1 MTRINSNNKSGN
13 HNNLLQWLRQDKIKE
28 AVEIR
33 MAEVIHRED
42 VVFINNKDISNNNK
56 MTNDNNDRGRFRSI

>member
-13 HNNLLQWLRQDKIKE
+13 HNNLLQRLRQDKIKE

-42 VVFINNKDISNNNK
+42 VVVINNKDISSNNK
-56 MTNDNNDRGRFRSI
+56 MTNDNNDRGKFGLI